1 MLYSFLEQ
9 SEPLEATATGEGM
22 AYKPA
27 KRPIVIAGGAAEE
40 KGGDDVT
47 SVFAAI
53 ITIHDRR
60 PNRERTIEAH
70 GVAHIQNVPK
80 TLKMSPHEY
89 CLLVEC

>member
-60 PNRERTIEAH
+60 PNRERPIETR
-70 GVAHIQNVPK
+70 GGIEKERPQNV
-80 TLKMSPHEY
+80 PHEY
-89 CLLVEC
+89 CLLVES